1 MDEPLPDPIKA
12 IMRLNRIDPR
22 EAVFHHLKI
31 DMASLTKGMHAFI
44 KPTGNELFFRVR
56 KNPGNRIANLSE
68 IGVPPADKTIGYQR
82 CNGPNEPMLYT
93 GSRRITALLET
104 RVQPGDIVYLCQ
116 LIGDEEG
123 VRVNISV
130 DLKAKLPDNFV
141 WTQHS
146 QIILSYFDTLFT
158 RRIHQTYSDDYRFTA
173 AATHALTC
181 GFEVKDKMGS
191 VSTQRIGL
199 RYASVVDVARSYN
212 VAFYP
217 EHVAKLMPMH
227 VAELRIDEVHERDVS
242 ATLLD
247 TAIRFGSSGEIMWT
261 GDLTLVPSLRRE
273 DRAVTYRSAG
283 NGQWD
288 VDTVD
293 RLLSKEEFHQFLNE

>member
-1 MDEPLPDPIKA
+1 MI
-12 IMRLNRIDPR
+12 
-22 EAVFHHLKI
+22 
-31 DMASLTKGMHAFI
+31 SLAKGMHAFV

-56 KNPGNRIANLSE
+56 KNPGNKISNISE
-68 IGVPPADKTIGYQR
+68 LGVPPVDKTIGYQR
-82 CNGPNEPMLYT
+82 CNGPSEPMLYT

-104 RVQPGDIVYLCQ
+104 RVEPGDIVYLCQ
-116 LIGDEEG
+116 FIGDDEG
-123 VRVNISV
+123 VRVNISL
-130 DLKAKLPDNFV
+130 DLKAKLPDKFA
-141 WTQHS
+141 WSQHN

-181 GFEVKDKMGS
+181 GFQVKDRAGG
-191 VSTQRIGL
+191 VVEQRIGL

-247 TAIRFGSSGEIMWT
+247 TAIRFGPSGEIMWT

-293 RLLSKEEFHQFLNE
+293 RLLSKEEFYDFLNE